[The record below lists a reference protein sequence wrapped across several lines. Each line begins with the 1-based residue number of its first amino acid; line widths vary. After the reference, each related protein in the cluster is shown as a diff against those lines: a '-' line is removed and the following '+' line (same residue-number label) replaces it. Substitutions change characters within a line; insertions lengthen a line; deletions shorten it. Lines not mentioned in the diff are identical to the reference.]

1 MNTQEDLEE
10 ARRLLSLSQKDLE
23 VEEVA
28 LAIRIGRE
36 SEEAA
41 AELHK
46 LDVELLEI
54 LNPIQGEAP
63 SMGT

>member
-10 ARRLLSLSQKDLE
+10 ARRLLSLSPEDLE

-36 SEEAA
+36 SEDAA
-41 AELHK
+41 AELHRM
-46 LDVELLEI
+46 DAELLEI
-54 LNPIQGEAP
+54 LNPTQERAP
-63 SMGT
+63 SITT

>member
-10 ARRLLSLSQKDLE
+10 ARRLLSLSRKDLE

-28 LAIRIGRE
+28 LALRIGRE

-41 AELHK
+41 AELHTM
-46 LDVELLEI
+46 DVEFLET
-54 LNPIQGEAP
+54 LNPTKGVA
-63 SMGT
+63 